1 MRTSILFGTLATL
14 AIAAPV
20 ATAHADA
27 LRGSMRSMVKQHDVA
42 VRKHLDFVDTR
53 NELER
58 LVAAGELVPIEGNA
72 DYVVDGQAPYRYGR
86 PEIRT
91 FLERLGAQYH
101 AATGRRL
108 VVTSLLR
115 PTAEQPSNAHR
126 LSVHPA
132 GMAIDFRIPARDVE
146 RRWLES
152 ALLGLERQGV
162 LDVTRE
168 RRPPHYHVAVY
179 PAEYAA
185 FVARRGEPAAP
196 SPVVAPVVAAA
207 PTPAKDADVV
217 AAEALL
223 ALVDAPAAVDVS
235 ERRLPQGGRIPV
247 ALAGLVFGVGMV
259 GVVRRRSERRR
270 TPRQGSDR
278 RRA

>member
-1 MRTSILFGTLATL
+1 MIRRSLLLASL
-14 AIAAPV
+14 AALVTPLGSLR
-20 ATAHADA
+20 ADA

-58 LVAAGELVPIEGNA
+58 LVAAGELVPIEGND

-86 PEIRT
+86 PEIRL
-91 FLERLGAQYH
+91 FLERLGAQYR

-115 PTAEQPSNAHR
+115 PTAEQPTNAHR

-132 GMAIDFRIPARDVE
+132 GMAIDFRVPARAAE
-146 RRWLES
+146 RVWLEK
-152 ALLGLERQGV
+152 ALLGLEQKGV

-185 FVARRGEPAAP
+185 FVAGRDSSVAVASVAASAVEPPAAT
-196 SPVVAPVVAAA
+196 VV
-207 PTPAKDADVV
+207 PAV
-217 AAEALL
+217 EPLL
-223 ALVDAPAAVDVS
+223 ALPGVPAAAD
-235 ERRLPQGGRIPV
+235 LIDDDTATRIPV
-247 ALAGLVFGVGMV
+247 ALAGLAVSAGMF
-259 GVVRRRSERRR
+259 GVVRRRR
-270 TPRQGSDR
+270 GDR
-278 RRA
+278 RRVARSDADRRA

>member
-1 MRTSILFGTLATL
+1 LIRRSLPLASLVALALATPLGTLR
-14 AIAAPV
+14 
-20 ATAHADA
+20 ADA

-42 VRKHLDFVDTR
+42 VRKHLDFVDSR

-86 PEIRT
+86 PEIRL

-115 PTAEQPSNAHR
+115 PADEQPSNAHR

-132 GMAIDFRIPARDVE
+132 GMAIDFRVPAKAGE
-146 RRWLES
+146 RVWLEK
-152 ALLGLERQGV
+152 ALLGLEQKGV

-185 FVARRGEPAAP
+185 FVAGRDTSVAM
-196 SPVVAPVVAAA
+196 APVVTAVEPMTTIEA
-207 PTPAKDADVV
+207 PAT
-217 AAEALL
+217 EALL
-223 ALVDAPAAVDVS
+223 TLPNEPTAIDATHRDANA
-235 ERRLPQGGRIPV
+235 RIPV
-247 ALAGLVFGVGMV
+247 ALAGLAVSAGMF
-259 GVVRRRSERRR
+259 GVVRRRR
-270 TPRQGSDR
+270 GDR
-278 RRA
+278 RRVARDDADRRA